1 MVDAYLVRSLKRVHD
16 QAANDLQV
24 TEPTSSET
32 IADRFNEVLNDF
44 QEAYADN
51 DRLVRID
58 EMEGTHASMTRHHT
72 IERANEDLREIK
84 LKTEQIADLF
94 ELNVQDFER
103 VDDVTEMQPIVI
115 QQNATQETDVTAE
128 QTVELNVTVEHI
140 QETIQHIQRPP
151 EQKQELEEL
160 LDEFEEELQDEQD
173 ETRLQRLLGGAADI
187 SEDVATQ
194 MAQRALMYGVTGVL
208 SLAG

>member
-1 MVDAYLVRSLKRVHD
+1 MVDPYLVRSLKRVHD

-24 TEPTSSET
+24 TEPTSSQTTAE
-32 IADRFNEVLNDF
+32 RFNEVLNDF
-44 QEAYADN
+44 QDGYSDN
-51 DRLVRID
+51 DRLASID
-58 EMEGTHASMTRHHT
+58 EVEGTHASLTRHHT

-94 ELNVQDFER
+94 ELDVQDFER
-103 VDDVTEMQPIVI
+103 VDDVTEMRPIVI
-115 QQNATQETDVTAE
+115 QQHAIQETDVTTE
-128 QTVELNVTVEHI
+128 QTVELNITIEHI

-160 LDEFEEELQDEQD
+160 LTEFEEELQGEQD
-173 ETRLQRLLGGAADI
+173 ETRLQRFLGAAANI

>member
-1 MVDAYLVRSLKRVHD
+1 MADAYLVRSLKRVHD

-32 IADRFNEVLNDF
+32 IAERFNEVLNDF
-44 QEAYADN
+44 QEAYPDN
-51 DRLVRID
+51 ARLDRID
-58 EMEGTHASMTRHHT
+58 EVEGTHASLSRHGSV
-72 IERANEDLREIK
+72 EQANEDLREIK

-94 ELNVQDFER
+94 ELDVQDFER
-103 VDDVTEMQPIVI
+103 VDDLMEMRPIVI
-115 QQNATQETDVTAE
+115 QQHASQETDVTAE
-128 QTVELNVTVEHI
+128 QSVELNITVEHI
-140 QETIQHIQRPP
+140 QESIQHIQRPP

-160 LDEFEEELQDEQD
+160 LGEFEEELQGEQD
-173 ETRLQRLLGGAADI
+173 ETRLQRLLGAAAGI

>member
-32 IADRFNEVLNDF
+32 TAQRFNEVLNDF
-44 QEAYADN
+44 QETYPDD
-51 DRLVRID
+51 DRLARID
-58 EMEGTHASMTRHHT
+58 EVEGMRATLRNHEH
-72 IERANEDLREIK
+72 ANEDLREIK

-94 ELNVQDFER
+94 ELDVQDFER
-103 VDDVTEMQPIVI
+103 AVDETEMRPIVI
-115 QQNATQETDVTAE
+115 QQHATQETEVDAD

-140 QETIQHIQRPP
+140 HETIQHIQRPP
-151 EQKQELEEL
+151 EQKRELKEL
-160 LDEFEEELQDEQD
+160 LDEFEEELQSEQD
-173 ETRLQRLLGGAADI
+173 ETRLQRMLGVAADI

-194 MAQRALMYGVTGVL
+194 MAQRALMYGVTGIL
-208 SLAG
+208 SMGV

>member
-44 QEAYADN
+44 QESYPDN
-51 DRLVRID
+51 DRLARID
-58 EMEGTHASMTRHHT
+58 KVEGTHASMRRPHS
-72 IERANEDLREIK
+72 IEQANEDLREIK
-84 LKTEQIADLF
+84 LSAEQIADIF
-94 ELNVQDFER
+94 ELDVQDFER
-103 VDDVTEMQPIVI
+103 VDNVTEMQPIII

-151 EQKQELEEL
+151 DQKQELKEL
-160 LDEFEEELQDEQD
+160 LDEFEEELQDDQD
-173 ETRLQRLLGGAADI
+173 ETRLQRLLGAAADI

>member
-1 MVDAYLVRSLKRVHD
+1 VHD

-44 QEAYADN
+44 KEEYPDN
-51 DRLVRID
+51 DRLDRI
-58 EMEGTHASMTRHHT
+58 EEVEGTHASMSRHHS
-72 IERANEDLREIK
+72 IEQANEDLREIK
-84 LKTEQIADLF
+84 LNAEQIADLF
-94 ELNVQDFER
+94 DLDVQDFER
-103 VDDVTEMQPIVI
+103 VGDVTEMQPIVI

-151 EQKQELEEL
+151 EQKEELEEL

-173 ETRLQRLLGGAADI
+173 ETRLQRLLGAAADI
-187 SEDVATQ
+187 SQDVATQ

-208 SLAG
+208 SLQ